1 MSWEDKIPGC
11 FGDSDGIFCSHPK
24 DRERAEKLLEELLE
38 KGVTK
43 NELQEEARKWLESKK
58 YYIDHINEQVIR
70 VGKLF
75 DEAIKRKRTKK
86 TGSGLR
92 RTLRPHRK

>member
-1 MSWEDKIPGC
+1 MSWKEAIPGC
-11 FGDSDGIFCSHPK
+11 FGDLDRIFLSHPIDK
-24 DRERAEKLLEELLE
+24 KRAENLLEELFE
-38 KGVTK
+38 NAVTK
-43 NELQEEARKWLESKK
+43 NELQDATRKWLESEKCH
-58 YYIDHINEQVIR
+58 IEQINEQVIK
-70 VGKLF
+70 VGKWF